1 MAKGA
6 KRGTAE
12 SRKRA
17 ATTREQAA
25 VVRRYLEALQ
35 RYKPKRGR
43 KRTPDSIKK
52 RLRTIDAKMPEVSAL
67 QKLQLVQERMD
78 LENELQSLQAKNDL
92 SGLESAFVKVANE
105 YGEQKR
111 IAYAAWRELGV
122 APEVLKRAG
131 VPRTRRRSAGA

>member
-6 KRGTAE
+6 KRGSAE

-43 KRTPDSIKK
+43 KRTPDSIRK
-52 RLRTIDAKMPEVSAL
+52 RLRAIDTKMSDVSAL

-78 LENELQSLQAKNDL
+78 LENELQSLQAKNELSDL
-92 SGLESAFVKVANE
+92 EAAFVKVAKE
-105 YGEQKR
+105 YGEHKG
-111 IAYAAWRELGV
+111 IAYGAWRELGV
-122 APEVLKRAG
+122 APDVLKRAG
-131 VPRTRRRSAGA
+131 VPRTRRRSANA